1 MKPSFALPRSLAA
14 AAMVFVLSAGVGQAA
29 AEKIQNSVGIVKEYS
44 AESHAFSIQ
53 EDGGRTV
60 RFVWTRETKFNGVVS
75 TGGRV
80 TVRYT
85 EQADGQ
91 NLAQTVGVLK

>member
-1 MKPSFALPRSLAA
+1 MGVGKIVRSALAA
-14 AAMVFVLSAGVGQAA
+14 LVLSTGLAGAA
-29 AEKIQNSVGIVKEYS
+29 PEKVLNSVGVVQDYS
-44 AESHAFSIQ
+44 AESHDFSIRD
-53 EDGGRTV
+53 EKGRTF

-75 TGGRV
+75 TGAKV

-85 EQADGQ
+85 EQADGR